1 MLSLSL
7 IHNQQHDH
15 IGADCE
21 SKDISWTFDENA
33 GPAQDYTLAHH
44 GVASCA
50 SLYPYK
56 EDEDLDDVPRVCC
69 YAKVKYKIEGDK
81 YTRKGCYPVDTDE
94 DIDNEISIL
103 ENAFGDA
110 LAEYFEGQD
119 VEIKDVEA
127 DIDCN
132 SNFLKYS
139 ILLILIA
146 LL

>member
-7 IHNQQHDH
+7 IHSQNYV
-15 IGADCE
+15 GASCE
-21 SKDISWTFDENA
+21 SKHVAYAIDETG
-33 GPAQDYTLAHH
+33 GPAQDYSLAHH

-50 SLYPYK
+50 SLYPYE
-56 EDEDLDDVPRVCC
+56 EDEDLDNAPRICC

-81 YTRKGCYPVDTDE
+81 YTRKGCYPVDADE
-94 DIDNEISIL
+94 NIDNEITTL
-103 ENAFGDA
+103 ENAFGAA
-110 LAEYFEGQD
+110 LVEYFDGQT

-139 ILLILIA
+139 ILLILIT

>member
-7 IHNQQHDH
+7 IHSQD
-15 IGADCE
+15 IVRTRCE
-21 SKDISWTFDENA
+21 SKHIALTVDETG
-33 GPAQDYTLAHH
+33 GPAQDYSLAHH

-50 SLYPYK
+50 SLNPY
-56 EDEDLDDVPRVCC
+56 DVDDVLDDIPKICC
-69 YAKVKYKIEGDK
+69 YAKIKYKIEGDK

-103 ENAFGDA
+103 ESAFGDA
-110 LAEYFEGQD
+110 LADYFEGQD

-139 ILLILIA
+139 ILLILIT

>member
-7 IHNQQHDH
+7 IHSQD
-15 IGADCE
+15 IVGARCI
-21 SKDISWTFDENA
+21 SKHVAYAIDETG
-33 GPAQDYTLAHH
+33 GPAQDYSLAHH

-50 SLYPYK
+50 SLYPY
-56 EDEDLDDVPRVCC
+56 DDDDVLDDTPRICC
-69 YAKVKYKIEGDK
+69 YAKIKYKIEGDK
-81 YTRKGCYPVDTDE
+81 YTRKGCYPVDVDE

-110 LAEYFEGQD
+110 LARYFAGQD

>member
-7 IHNQQHDH
+7 IHSQDY
-15 IGADCE
+15 IGASCE
-21 SKDISWTFDENA
+21 SKHVALTIDETG
-33 GPAQDYTLAHH
+33 GPAQDYSLAHH

-94 DIDNEISIL
+94 DIDNEITTL
-103 ENAFGDA
+103 ENAFGEA
-110 LAEYFEGQD
+110 LVEYFKGQD

>member
-1 MLSLSL
+1 MFSLSL
-7 IHNQQHDH
+7 IHSQDH

-21 SKDISWTFDENA
+21 SKDISGTFDENA

-50 SLYPYK
+50 SLYPYVDN
-56 EDEDLDDVPRVCC
+56 EDSPRICC
-69 YAKVKYKIEGDK
+69 YAKIKYKIEGEK
-81 YTRKGCYPVDTDE
+81 YTRKGCYAVDADGNIDDE
-94 DIDNEISIL
+94 ITALQGTFESSL
-103 ENAFGDA
+103 NA
-110 LAEYFEGQD
+110 YFAGQD
-119 VEIKDVEA
+119 VEIKDVET

-139 ILLILIA
+139 ILLILIT